1 MIKKLKYNKLF
12 KISSIISLISINIYS
27 EEIEIE
33 KGKLCISIDNHEYY
47 SNENIKINSEQDID
61 IDFVIE
67 NIEKF
72 YSGNDLKEELI
83 ENKKLYKVTKIDYDD
98 NIGTW
103 GNYEGLKIKKTG
115 EYRINIISGFKLDE
129 NSKITII
136 DQNGIN
142 DFNIGGKVFFLTY
155 DEKIKAYNK
164 DEDILNFIRS
174 KIDNV
179 STVVKEKK
187 LNLKDINFSDYWF
200 VNVSEDFIDTG
211 VISENKYN
219 ETNAYKLLGKIK
231 KLGKID
237 ITLQKKP
244 YYTSIYYDGFKYEI
258 NKDSD
263 EYKDLLNKINA
274 KIKEERLITDKEI
287 YKFIKDNV
295 NDITLWNENKI
306 LDDDIDD
313 SYLFEFIERDTDEDD
328 FVDSFNNELYIV
340 KIENEGA
347 YKLLKPITAKVEF
360 KIPKEY
366 IYFNESVKNKF
377 ENANIDFVIDN
388 INDETKV
395 IDFIK
400 EKYFES
406 LKNVEKF
413 EDFVKIERTEDSKN
427 YENVDENTEFTKY
440 HNYRISII
448 KEIPNVI
455 KEKEKDKVYINL
467 KFEVLD
473 SSKYELVKEINN
485 KDEIQIEQGKNFNDL
500 LDIIKTHLG
509 GKNLVKGYKIYK
521 NSRNEESL
529 FTAGVLENNTT
540 YIVVFDETAVD
551 FVKEN
556 EKEKEHQDP
565 PKQDPP
571 KQDRNNVDNND
582 NNNNNNNSDEAKN
595 TKKKYYENCYK
606 NKQ

>member
-33 KGKLCISIDNHEYY
+33 KEKLHISIDDYEYY
-47 SNENIKINSEQDID
+47 SNKNIKIKSEQDID

-67 NIEKF
+67 NIENF
-72 YSGNDLKEELI
+72 NIGEELKDKLI
-83 ENKKLYKVTKIDYDD
+83 KNKELYKVTNIDYDD
-98 NIGTW
+98 KSGLW
-103 GNYEGLKIKKTG
+103 KDYEGLKIKKTG
-115 EYRINIISGFKLDE
+115 TYRINIISGFKLDE

-142 DFNIGGKVFFLTY
+142 DFIIGEKVFFLTV
-155 DEKIKAYNK
+155 DEALKNYNK

-179 STVVKEKK
+179 STTVKEKN
-187 LNLKDINFSDYWF
+187 LNLKDIDFSDYWF
-200 VNVSEDFIDTG
+200 VNVSEDFIGTK
-211 VISENKYN
+211 VINSKNKYIN
-219 ETNAYKLLGKIK
+219 TYSYYLLEKIRE
-231 KLGKID
+231 LGKID

-244 YYTSIYYDGFKYEI
+244 YYTSIYYEGFKYEI

-263 EYKDLLNKINA
+263 EYKNLLNKINA
-274 KIKEERLITDKEI
+274 KIKEKQFITEKEI
-287 YKFIKDNV
+287 YTFIKDNFK
-295 NDITLWNENKI
+295 DITLYDEEYI
-306 LDDDIDD
+306 PDDN
-313 SYLFEFIERDTDEDD
+313 YLFNFIKIDTDEKE
-328 FVDSFNNELYIV
+328 VVESFNNKLIIE
-340 KIENEGA
+340 KIENEGDC
-347 YKLLKPITAKVEF
+347 KLLKPFKAKVEF

-366 IYFNESVKNKF
+366 IYFNEIVKNKF

-406 LKNVEKF
+406 LKNVGKF
-413 EDFVKIERTEDSKN
+413 EDFVKIERTKDSKN
-427 YENVDENTEFTKY
+427 YKNVDENTEFEKDY
-440 HNYRISII
+440 NYKISII
-448 KEIPNVI
+448 KKIQNVI

-467 KFEVLD
+467 KFEVSD

-500 LDIIKTHLG
+500 LEIIKTHLG

-551 FVKEN
+551 FVKEK
-556 EKEKEHQDP
+556 EKEKHQDP
-565 PKQDPP
+565 PKQNTP
-571 KQDRNNVDNND
+571 KQDLNNVDNN
-582 NNNNNNNSDEAKN
+582 NNKNDSNNSDEDKN
-595 TKKKYYENCYK
+595 TKKKYYGNCYN

>member
-33 KGKLCISIDNHEYY
+33 KGKLCISIDYDEYY
-47 SNENIKINSEQDID
+47 SNKNIKINSEQDID
-61 IDFVIE
+61 IDFVSKNIE
-67 NIEKF
+67 NFNID
-72 YSGNDLKEELI
+72 NDLKKKLI
-83 ENKKLYKVTKIDYDD
+83 ENKELYKVTSINYDD
-98 NIGTW
+98 NSGEW

-115 EYRINIISGFKLDE
+115 EYRINIISGFKLNE

-136 DQNGIN
+136 DKNGIN
-142 DFNIGGKVFFLTY
+142 DFNIGEKVVFLTE
-155 DEKIKAYNK
+155 DEALKDYNN

-179 STVVKEKK
+179 STAVKEKN
-187 LNLKDINFSDYWF
+187 LNLKDIDFSDYWF
-200 VNVSEDFIDTG
+200 VNVSEDFIDTN

-219 ETNAYKLLGKIK
+219 RIYSFKLLEKIK
-231 KLGKID
+231 ELGKID

-244 YYTSIYYDGFKYEI
+244 YYTSIYYEGFKYEI

-263 EYKDLLNKINA
+263 EYNDLLNKINA
-274 KIKEERLITDKEI
+274 KIKEKRLITEKEI
-287 YKFIKDNV
+287 YTFIKDNV
-295 NDITLWNENKI
+295 NDITLWNENEI
-306 LDDDIDD
+306 LDNDIDD
-313 SYLFEFIERDTDEDD
+313 RYLFKFIERDTDKDEV
-328 FVDSFNNELYIV
+328 VDSFNNELYIE

-347 YKLLKPITAKVEF
+347 CKLLKPFKAKVEF

-366 IYFNESVKNKF
+366 IYFNETVKNKF

-413 EDFVKIERTEDSKN
+413 EDFVKIERTEDSEN
-427 YENVDENTEFTKY
+427 YENVDKNEKFTKY
-440 HNYRISII
+440 YNYRISII

-467 KFEVLD
+467 KFEVSD

-500 LDIIKTHLG
+500 LGIIKTHLG
-509 GKNLVKGYKIYK
+509 GKNLVKGYNIYK
-521 NSRNEESL
+521 NNRNEESL

-540 YIVVFDETAVD
+540 YIVVFDENAVD
-551 FVKEN
+551 FVKEI

-565 PKQDPP
+565 PKQNPP
-571 KQDRNNVDNND
+571 KQDRNNVDNTNND
-582 NNNNNNNSDEAKN
+582 NNNNSDEDKN
-595 TKKKYYENCYK
+595 TKKKYCENCYK